1 MTKIITAIAE
11 ENILKKII
19 KNKLV
24 ENKNILYREAIIDIV
39 KKDKKI
45 NIIIISEKIPG
56 EISLIK
62 LLKNIKKINKK
73 IKIIMILENKKIEE
87 KLNKINI
94 TDIYYNNIF
103 SIYKL
108 IKNLKEKRN
117 INLKNNIIQIK
128 NNIVKS
134 KKQNLEKDKK
144 NVICIFGEDQINR
157 KIMELIIEK
166 NLIIKHIKIVII
178 NLKINKRKNINKKI
192 SEINKTKNNYY
203 LIMKEN
209 YKIKEKIIDKNIK
222 EIININQIL
231 KNKNNLIKI
240 KIINKI
246 IKKYIKNNYYIIFNI
261 NFFIK
266 KLNKNPLRL
275 KNKNY
280 LILENN
286 KNNLLNLYKNKI
298 ESKNIYLIII
308 NYYKSN
314 LSKYFYKIILRNK
327 FKKIKIINLI

>member
-117 INLKNNIIQIK
+117 INLKNNIIQLK
-128 NNIVKS
+128 NNIFKS
-134 KKQNLEKDKK
+134 KKHNLEKDKK
-144 NVICIFGEDQINR
+144 NVICIFGEDRKNR
-157 KIMELIIEK
+157 KIIELIIEK
-166 NLIIKHIKIVII
+166 NLIIKNIKIIII

-203 LIMKEN
+203 LVMKEN

-246 IKKYIKNNYYIIFNI
+246 IKKYINNNYYIIFNI

-266 KLNKNPLRL
+266 KLNKNPLKS

-308 NYYKSN
+308 NYYKNN

>member
-73 IKIIMILENKKIEE
+73 IKIIIILENKKIEE

-117 INLKNNIIQIK
+117 INLKNNIIQLK
-128 NNIVKS
+128 NNIFKS
-134 KKQNLEKDKK
+134 KKHNLEKDKK
-144 NVICIFGEDQINR
+144 NVICIFGEDRINR

-166 NLIIKHIKIVII
+166 NLIIKNIKIVII

-192 SEINKTKNNYY
+192 
-203 LIMKEN
+203 
-209 YKIKEKIIDKNIK
+209 
-222 EIININQIL
+222 
-231 KNKNNLIKI
+231 
-240 KIINKI
+240 
-246 IKKYIKNNYYIIFNI
+246 
-261 NFFIK
+261 
-266 KLNKNPLRL
+266 
-275 KNKNY
+275 
-280 LILENN
+280 
-286 KNNLLNLYKNKI
+286 
-298 ESKNIYLIII
+298 
-308 NYYKSN
+308 
-314 LSKYFYKIILRNK
+314 
-327 FKKIKIINLI
+327 

>member
-87 KLNKINI
+87 KLNKIN
-94 TDIYYNNIF
+94 
-103 SIYKL
+103 
-108 IKNLKEKRN
+108 KNLKEKKN
-117 INLKNNIIQIK
+117 INLKNNIIQLK
-128 NNIVKS
+128 NNIFKS
-134 KKQNLEKDKK
+134 KKHNLEKDKK
-144 NVICIFGEDQINR
+144 NVICIFGEDRINR

-166 NLIIKHIKIVII
+166 NLIIKNIKIVII

-203 LIMKEN
+203 LVMKEN

-266 KLNKNPLRL
+266 ILNQNPLRL

-308 NYYKSN
+308 NYYKNN

>member
-1 MTKIITAIAE
+1 MENTLRNAYAE
-11 ENILKKII
+11 VNQILEILGRKY
-19 KNKLV
+19 KNKV
-24 ENKNILYREAIIDIV
+24 PR
-39 KKDKKI
+39 
-45 NIIIISEKIPG
+45 
-56 EISLIK
+56 K
-62 LLKNIKKINKK
+62 LLKLFKEQQNEEYKR
-73 IKIIMILENKKIEE
+73 ILEKTKKVEHLQI
-87 KLNKINI
+87 
-94 TDIYYNNIF
+94 
-103 SIYKL
+103 S
-108 IKNLKEKRN
+108 RN
-117 INLKNNIIQIK
+117 ALTII
-128 NNIVKS
+128 S
-134 KKQNLEKDKK
+134 
-144 NVICIFGEDQINR
+144 
-157 KIMELIIEK
+157 
-166 NLIIKHIKIVII
+166 II

-203 LIMKEN
+203 LVMKEN

-308 NYYKSN
+308 NYYKNN